1 MVPQEEISM
10 DRMPFN
16 SSKLPTA
23 PKRYDVYLKDLWLGT
38 SEAVSAD
45 KAINNVVW
53 THGLYGILTR
63 SELNELYAR
72 EVA

>member
-1 MVPQEEISM
+1 M
-10 DRMPFN
+10 RMPFD

-38 SEAVSAD
+38 SEAVSPE
-45 KAINNVVW
+45 KAIINVVW

-63 SELNELYAR
+63 SELDELYAR

>member
-1 MVPQEEISM
+1 ME
-10 DRMPFN
+10 RMPFN
-16 SSKLPTA
+16 TSKLQTA
-23 PKRYDVYLKDLWLGT
+23 PKRYDVFLRDMWLGT
-38 SEAVSAD
+38 SEAVSPE

-63 SELNELYAR
+63 SELDELYAR

>member
-1 MVPQEEISM
+1 ME
-10 DRMPFN
+10 RMPFN
-16 SSKLPTA
+16 TSKLPTA
-23 PKRYDVYLKDLWLGT
+23 PKRYDVFLRDMWLGT
-38 SEAVSAD
+38 SEAVSQE

-53 THGLYGILTR
+53 THGLYVILTR

>member
-1 MVPQEEISM
+1 ME
-10 DRMPFN
+10 RMPFN
-16 SSKLPTA
+16 SAKLPH
-23 PKRYDVYLKDLWLGT
+23 PMRKYNVYLHDLWLGET
-38 SEAVSAD
+38 EAVSPE

-63 SELNELYAR
+63 SELDELYAR

>member
-1 MVPQEEISM
+1 MG
-10 DRMPFN
+10 RMPFN
-16 SSKLPTA
+16 TAKLPTA
-23 PKRYDVYLKDLWLGT
+23 SKRYDVFLRDMWLGT
-38 SEAVSAD
+38 SEAVSPE

-63 SELNELYAR
+63 SELDELYAR